1 MRKLISLAIVTVI
14 AVSVAAGQTKVTKES
29 VPGIRNLAKLE
40 MTVACAG
47 AITPE
52 SIAEIKKMGYASVM
66 NLRLASEPGADVE
79 AAAAAAKTA
88 GINYIHIPVDSA
100 QPSRTAIDDFLKAV
114 RDPRNNPAFIH
125 CASANRAAAL
135 WYVKRVLVDK
145 WDSERAMEE
154 ASALGLTSQPLKNFV
169 TEYVKTQRK

>member
-1 MRKLISLAIVTVI
+1 MRKLISLVIVTVI
-14 AVSVAAGQTKVTKES
+14 GVSVAAGQTKVTKEA
-29 VPGIRNLAKLE
+29 VPGIRNFAKLE

-52 SIAEIKKMGYASVM
+52 SIAGIKKMGYASIM
-66 NLRLASEPGADVE
+66 NLRLASEPGADID

-88 GINYIHIPVDSA
+88 GINFVHIPVDSA
-100 QPSRTAIDDFLKAV
+100 QPSRTAIDDFLKAIT
-114 RDPRNNPAFIH
+114 DQRNNPAFIH
-125 CASANRAAAL
+125 CAANRAAAL
-135 WYVKRVLVDK
+135 WFVKRVLVDK
-145 WDSERAMEE
+145 WETERAMEE

>member
-1 MRKLISLAIVTVI
+1 MRKLISLVIVTVI
-14 AVSVAAGQTKVTKES
+14 GVSVAAGQTKVTKES
-29 VPGIRNLAKLE
+29 VPGIRNFAKLE

-52 SIAEIKKMGYASVM
+52 SIAEIKKMGYASIM
-66 NLRLASEPGADVE
+66 NLRLASEPGADIE

-88 GINYIHIPVDSA
+88 GINFVHIPVDSA
-100 QPSRTAIDDFLKAV
+100 QPSRTAIDDFLKAIT
-114 RDPRNNPAFIH
+114 DQRNNPAFIH

-135 WYVKRVLVDK
+135 WFVKRVLVDK
-145 WDSERAMEE
+145 WETERAMEE

-169 TEYVKTQRK
+169 TEYVKMQRK